1 MALAMSIPPF
11 YLYAVCKGCI
21 FFADNWKKILAKK
34 SRYGIIVVRKL

>member
-11 YLYAVCKGCI
+11 YLCSLQGLY

-34 SRYGIIVVRKL
+34 YRYGIIVVRKL